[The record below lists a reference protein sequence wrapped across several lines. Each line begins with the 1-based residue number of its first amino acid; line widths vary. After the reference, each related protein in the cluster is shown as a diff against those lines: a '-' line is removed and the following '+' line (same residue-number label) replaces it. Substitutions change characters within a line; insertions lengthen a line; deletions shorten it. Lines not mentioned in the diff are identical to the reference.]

1 MVKELWPIASG
12 LNTLF
17 VPCIKLC
24 EETSKNGEPFN
35 LMWFYFAFVL
45 PITDIPAKEREK
57 HVTIAEYFVF
67 VRQREEHGY

>member
-1 MVKELWPIASG
+1 
-12 LNTLF
+12 
-17 VPCIKLC
+17 
-24 EETSKNGEPFN
+24 
-35 LMWFYFAFVL
+35 MWFYFAFVL